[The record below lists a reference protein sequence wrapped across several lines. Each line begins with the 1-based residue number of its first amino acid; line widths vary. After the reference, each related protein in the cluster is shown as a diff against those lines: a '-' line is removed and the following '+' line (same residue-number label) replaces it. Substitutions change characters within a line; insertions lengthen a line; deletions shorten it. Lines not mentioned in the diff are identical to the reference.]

1 MSNEFVT
8 RKGIKSLGGITFPL
22 TGISATYTIVNTD
35 YVIECTS
42 GTFTVTLPT
51 AVNVQGKQYVI
62 KNVGTGTITVGTT
75 LSQTIDGNNTISLSQ
90 NEVIEVVSNGS
101 NWKIIG
107 GVGSNIVST
116 DLRSGE
122 VSVESFIGSP
132 RIATVTLSPS
142 LPNSNYSVTVTGGD
156 ARSWTIESKT
166 ASTFVINSNSNTALT
181 NAVYWIVST
190 YS

>member
-35 YVIECTS
+35 YVIESTS